1 MKRLLLVM
9 GLGIAGIAMG
19 MEAREPPIPRGE
31 GMAALRTAT
40 TARGQGPKHIQP
52 PRTTGVALLAKN
64 KPHTIDSV
72 QTTKNYDGRHLKL
85 LVLRFRIKER

>member
-1 MKRLLLVM
+1 VVKRLPLVT
-9 GLGIAGIAMG
+9 GLATTDIAMG
-19 MEAREPPIPRGE
+19 MEARELPIPTGE

-40 TARGQGPKHIQP
+40 TARGQGPKHIQL

-72 QTTKNYDGRHLKL
+72 QANKKN
-85 LVLRFRIKER
+85 F